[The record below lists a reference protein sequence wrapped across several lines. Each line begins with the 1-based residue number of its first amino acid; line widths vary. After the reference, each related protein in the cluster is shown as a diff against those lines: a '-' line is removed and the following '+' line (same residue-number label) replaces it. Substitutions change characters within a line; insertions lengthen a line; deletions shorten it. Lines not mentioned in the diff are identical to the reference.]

1 MDDIAHFIAGEPY
14 YGEDDRSGPVF
25 NPSNGSTLYQC
36 RYASTS
42 TLDHAVEVAI
52 EAGRGW
58 ANASQARRLAVIFA
72 MRQLVI
78 DNSNELARL
87 IGREHGKTIA
97 DAKGEIHRGL
107 EALEFATNAA
117 QVTKGEYSY
126 NVSGGIDAF
135 SIRQPVGIVGCIAP
149 FNFPAMVPL
158 MMTAMA
164 IACGNAVILK
174 PSERVPGAAAFI
186 GDLWRQAGLPD
197 GVWNAVNG
205 DKEVVDAMLEHPRIA
220 AISFVGSTRIGEY
233 IYHRGC
239 AHNKRVAAYTGG
251 KNHMVVMADADLEQ
265 AASAFVSAAYGS
277 SSQRCMAVSL
287 LVAVGDDT
295 AEQLRSLIVPKIEA
309 LHIGAYDDPK
319 ADFGAV
325 ITADAKRTVEQ
336 AISDAVAAGAELVI
350 DGRGFAV
357 PGLER
362 GFFTG
367 ATLLDRITTDMDFWK
382 TEIFGPARGIVR
394 AQDLDEAIA
403 ITNAHEY
410 GNGAVIF
417 TQNGH
422 TAHRFVTEV
431 EAGMLGVNVSVP
443 VPVGHHNFGGLRRS
457 KFGDAHM
464 YGPDAARFY
473 TKIKSISQR
482 WPVRTQSTIPLSLA
496 FPSNH

>member
-1 MDDIAHFIAGEPY
+1 MDEIAHFIAGKPY
-14 YGEDDRSGPVF
+14 TGDDDSVGQVF
-25 NPSNGSTLYQC
+25 NPSNGSALYDC
-36 RYASTS
+36 RYASKATV
-42 TLDHAVEVAI
+42 DHAVTVAH
-52 EAGRGW
+52 EAGRRW
-58 ANASQARRLAVIFA
+58 AGSSQARRLEIIFR

-78 DNSNELARL
+78 DNTDRLADL

-107 EALEFATNAA
+107 ESLEFATNAA

-126 NVSGGIDAF
+126 NVSGGIDTF

-158 MMTAMA
+158 MMTSMA

-174 PSERVPGAAAFI
+174 PSERVPGAAALI
-186 GDLWRQAGLPD
+186 GELWQEAGLPD
-197 GVWNAVNG
+197 GVWNMVNG
-205 DKEVVDAMLEHPRIA
+205 GKEAVDAILTHPRIA
-220 AISFVGSTRIGEY
+220 AISFVGSTGVGEY

-251 KNHMVVMADADLEQ
+251 KNHMVVMPDADLEN
-265 AASAFVSAAYGS
+265 AAAAFVSAAYGS

-295 AEQLRSLIVPKIEA
+295 AARLRELIVPKIHA
-309 LHIGAYDDPK
+309 LRVGAYDDPS

-325 ITADAKRTVEQ
+325 VTAEAKSVVER
-336 AISDAVAAGAELVI
+336 AISDAEAAGAELVI
-350 DGRGFAV
+350 DGRNLVVEGFE
-357 PGLER
+357 G
-362 GFFTG
+362 GYFTG
-367 ATLLDRITTDMDFWK
+367 PTLLDHVTTDMDFWK

-394 AQDLDEAIA
+394 VNDLDEAIE

-417 TQNGH
+417 TQNGAV
-422 TAHRFVTEV
+422 AHRFIAEV
-431 EAGMLGVNVSVP
+431 EAGMLGVNVAVP

-473 TKIKSISQR
+473 TKSKSVSQR
-482 WPVRTQSTIPLSLA
+482 WPVQAQAAAPVSLA
-496 FPSNH
+496 FPTNR